1 MQLLAPFAA
10 LSLLAVP
17 AILAL
22 YFLKVRRPQMPV
34 SSLLFWRQQIEDR
47 QANAPWQRLRTS
59 LLLLLQLLVA
69 LALAFALMR
78 PGFAQPPSVAST
90 KIVLLD
96 GSPSMLATDV
106 KPDRFSVA
114 VDAAKGMTREVGGAR
129 EMALVLLG
137 DHARLLVPPTSD
149 KAKLQRALDQV
160 RPPAQRANLGEGIS
174 VANSLLAGRPGG
186 EVVLV
191 SDGHFELA
199 SPAPKVAGPLRY
211 ASVGATG
218 DNLGIESFTRQADG
232 VVSVRLANLGRDR
245 RDVQLELRADG
256 ELVDVLPV
264 GVDGN
269 ESTEMDWPG
278 LAKGTTVLE
287 ARVTPGDT
295 FALDDTAWLVTEE
308 AAPRKV
314 LLVTAGNGFLQ
325 RALALRGDLEVTV
338 VKPAEYVPGKYDLS
352 VFDGFVPPGEL
363 PQPALVIAPPKGQG
377 PLPADEVTN
386 PGELLPADPRD
397 PLLRY
402 VSLKDVHVQ
411 AAARVAPLPGWRSV
425 IAASG
430 GPLVLVTRDE
440 PRLAQITFDIHN
452 SDLPLRP
459 AFPVLVQ
466 NLVTHLLGGSFA
478 NQTFPVGQP
487 VRLVAEPG
495 AQALEV
501 KGPDGFR
508 TTTLKPPFPATL
520 EDTTRPGVY
529 TVRQVGLGD
538 ELTRRFVLHLDVPEQ
553 SRIAPGAGPA
563 METGPGRPGQAPP
576 STSELWPWLAA
587 VALAVVAVEWLVFLR
602 R

>member
-10 LSLLAVP
+10 LALLAVP

-47 QANAPWQRLRTS
+47 QANTPWQRLRTS

-78 PGFAQPPSVAST
+78 PGFAKPPSVAST
-90 KIVLLD
+90 TIVLLD

-114 VDAAKGMTREVGGAR
+114 VDAAKGMAKQAGGAR
-129 EMALVLLG
+129 EMAVVLLG

-149 KAKLQRALDQV
+149 RGKLQRALDQA
-160 RPPAQRANLGEGIS
+160 RAPAQTANLGEGIS

-191 SDGHFELA
+191 SDGHFNMP
-199 SPAPKVAGPLRY
+199 SPAPKVAAPLRY
-211 ASVGATG
+211 FSIGAAG
-218 DNLGIESFTRQADG
+218 ENVGIESFTRQADG
-232 VVSVRLANLGRDR
+232 IVSLRLANLGRER

-264 GVDGN
+264 GIDGN
-269 ESTEMDWPG
+269 ESAEIDWPG
-278 LAKGTTVLE
+278 LQKDTTVLE
-287 ARVTPGDT
+287 ARMTPGDS
-295 FALDDTAWLVTEE
+295 FSLDDSAWLVTE
-308 AAPRKV
+308 ATRPRRV
-314 LLVTAGNGFLQ
+314 LLVTGGNGFLQ
-325 RALALRGDLEVTV
+325 RALQLRADLEVTV
-338 VKPAEYVPGKYDLS
+338 VKPQDYVPGSYDLS
-352 VFDGFVPPGEL
+352 VFDGFVPPGDL
-363 PQPALVIAPPKGQG
+363 PHPALVIAPPEGQG
-377 PLPADEVTN
+377 PLPADKLSD

-411 AAARVAPLPGWRSV
+411 SSARVTPLPGWRTV
-425 IAASG
+425 IAAAN

-440 PRLAQITFDIHN
+440 PRLAQITFDIHL
-452 SDLPLRP
+452 SDLPLRA

-478 NQTFPVGQP
+478 NQTFPAGQP
-487 VRLVAEPG
+487 VRLVAEEG

-508 TTTLKPPFPATL
+508 TTLKPPFPATL
-520 EDTTRPGVY
+520 EDTGRPGVY
-529 TVRQVGLGD
+529 TVSQVGLGD
-538 ELTRRFVLHLDVPEQ
+538 DLTRRFVLHLDVPEQ

-563 METGPGRPGQAPP
+563 VEAGPGRPGQAPP

-587 VALAVVAVEWLVFLR
+587 LALAIVAVEWLVFLR